1 LATDRAEGRLRA
13 LQQTFNVVLIA
24 TSNSGLI
31 RAAQTIER
39 DGGWTHNLTHSIEL
53 KHEPAGIE
61 GRDATGR
68 MSREMRK
75 LYHSHLSPYARRVLI
90 VLLEK
95 GLEHQR
101 EKHAFA
107 REFAGLASIN
117 PCLLLPVF
125 IDGDVHL
132 WGSNLIIE
140 YLLKTYPRIGVNSP
154 QPPLGSAMTRSD
166 RHWEDARVLAT
177 VETMTDS
184 IMNLRQMKMSG
195 VEADQV
201 AYLRRQ
207 RDRIDLCLD
216 WLDKNATSDGFA
228 PGEFSIM
235 DLNLICALGNVDN
248 HKSFEWRGRPAL
260 EAIVARYSERPSV
273 KATRQE

>member
-1 LATDRAEGRLRA
+1 
-13 LQQTFNVVLIA
+13 
-24 TSNSGLI
+24 
-31 RAAQTIER
+31 
-39 DGGWTHNLTHSIEL
+39 
-53 KHEPAGIE
+53 
-61 GRDATGR
+61 
-68 MSREMRK
+68 MRK
-75 LYHSHLSPYARRVLI
+75 LYHSYLSPYARRVLI

-95 GLEHQR
+95 GLEHER
-101 EKHAFA
+101 EKHMFA
-107 REFAGLASIN
+107 REFSELASIN

-125 IDGDVHL
+125 VDGETRL

-140 YLLKTYPRIGVNSP
+140 YLLKTYPDIAPGSP
-154 QPPLGSAMTRSD
+154 KPPLASAMTRPD
-166 RHWEDARVLAT
+166 HHFEDARILAT
-177 VETMTDS
+177 LETMTDS

-216 WLDKNATSDGFA
+216 WLDGNATTDGFA

-248 HKSFEWRGRPAL
+248 HKTFEWRGRLAL
-260 EAIVARYSERPSV
+260 EAIVARYAERPSV
-273 KATRQE
+273 KSTSRE